1 MSHTFFSTKIS
12 SKVRGF
18 TLIELL
24 VVIAIIGLLST
35 VIAAPIQNARKKA
48 RDAKKVAE
56 MKAVQLGLEQYAE
69 ANGEYPVDLATL
81 ATNSYMPVLPT
92 YAGTSVPVRDR
103 FAYAVYIGTP
113 SGSTVPQRFGYHL
126 AAHLETYG
134 PALDTDR
141 DCTGITNGISIVAPA
156 CVSFNG
162 GVTSVSYPGWV
173 AGMIGTGIA
182 ADFTGADTGTTTC
195 TTVSDCIFDVTGQQ

>member
-69 ANGEYPVDLATL
+69 ANGEYPPDLATL
-81 ATNSYMPVLPT
+81 ASNSYMPVLPT
-92 YAGTSVPVRDR
+92 YAGTTVPVRDR
-103 FAYAVYIGTP
+103 FAYVVYTGTLGGGA
-113 SGSTVPQRFGYHL
+113 SQRFGYHL
-126 AAHLETYG
+126 GAHLETYG
-134 PALDTDR
+134 PALETDR
-141 DCTGITNGISIVAPA
+141 DCTGVTNGITITPPA
-156 CVSFNG
+156 CASFNASG
-162 GVTSVSYPGWV
+162 TTFSYTTWTT
-173 AGMIGTGIA
+173 GMIGTSA
-182 ADFTGADTGTTTC
+182 TADFTGADTGTTTC
-195 TTVSDCIFDVTGQQ
+195 TVVTDCIFDVTGQQ

>member
-1 MSHTFFSTKIS
+1 MSHTFFS

-69 ANGEYPVDLATL
+69 ANGEYPVNLAVLT
-81 ATNSYMPVLPT
+81 TGGYMPVLPT
-92 YAGTSVPVRDR
+92 YAGTAVPVRDR
-103 FAYAVYIGTP
+103 FAYVVYTGTP
-113 SGSTVPQRFGYHL
+113 AGGVAQRFAYHL
-126 AAHLETYG
+126 GAHLETFG
-134 PALDTDR
+134 PALETDR
-141 DCTGITNGISIVAPA
+141 DCTGITDGTSIIAPA

-162 GVTSVSYPGWV
+162 GATAASYPTWAV
-173 AGMIGTGIA
+173 GMIGTGVA

-195 TTVSDCIFDVTGQQ
+195 TIVSDCVFDVTGQQ